1 MAELKFQYTKSCI
14 EESGN
19 LTGHFLMPTNEPS
32 QGLTVGNAL
41 RRVLLSSLEGTALT
55 GINIPNAHHEFST
68 IEGIRE
74 DILEILLNLKQIILK
89 SPSSETLTGRLKI
102 NGPGVIT
109 AACLEFDQPVEVINP
124 THYIATVHSNLNT
137 TYEVRAEKGSGYTFA
152 DQTKKKYEDFLNIDA
167 VFMPVLKVN
176 YTIKKVYVGYNQ
188 TIDSLV
194 LEITTNGSLTPEE
207 ALSQGA
213 KRLANWFGMLTT
225 VDEFEQEKPKEI
237 EPIVETETILIEE
250 LQLPVRAYNCLKR
263 SGINS
268 IDDLK
273 QYSQEE
279 IKEIKNF
286 GKKSAQDVFQALKD
300 KYDIILPSVKAEN
313 ANKDI

>member
-1 MAELKFQYTKSCI
+1 MQLNLQQKNQLANAVNFGLKTAKIVVKGEGPGREAAMRAAQNFKLNITSIEDITAVPHNGCRPPKNVEFNINMAELKFQYTKSCV

-19 LTGHFLMPTNEPS
+19 LTGHFLMPTTEPS

-41 RRVLLSSLEGTALT
+41 RRVLVVKLEGTALT

-109 AACLEFDQPVEVINP
+109 AACLEFDQPVEIINP
-124 THYIATVHSNLNT
+124 THYMLLFIQILIQVTNL
-137 TYEVRAEKGSGYTFA
+137 EQKKVLVIFL
-152 DQTKKKYEDFLNIDA
+152 QTKLRKKYEDFLNIDA

-213 KRLANWFGMLTT
+213 KKLTNWFGMLTT
-225 VDEFEQEKPKEI
+225 VDE
-237 EPIVETETILIEE
+237 L
-250 LQLPVRAYNCLKR
+250 
-263 SGINS
+263 
-268 IDDLK
+268 
-273 QYSQEE
+273 
-279 IKEIKNF
+279 
-286 GKKSAQDVFQALKD
+286 
-300 KYDIILPSVKAEN
+300 
-313 ANKDI
+313 